1 LLALEGGPLVLSAV
15 KESEDGT
22 GIIVRVY
29 NPGPAGVEG
38 VLRCARP
45 VKKALL
51 VNLNEDVTGETD
63 VTGDSRGASVRLDVP
78 AGGIVTVCIRL

>member
-1 LLALEGGPLVLSAV
+1 LLGLEGGPLVLSAV

-29 NPGPAGVEG
+29 NPGPAAVEG

-45 VKKALL
+45 VKKALF
-51 VNLNEDVTGETD
+51 VNLNEDVTGEAE
-63 VTGDSRGASVRLDVP
+63 VSGDSRGASVRLDVP
-78 AGGIVTVCIRL
+78 AGGIVTLNVKV